1 MGTSLD
7 IAWPQR
13 ISSERLLLRPPRH
26 RDRTA
31 LVNLVSDAQVYR
43 HLGGP
48 TPRAQA
54 QAHLRGP
61 YGKDVGTFTVADAE
75 SDAFL
80 GLVRLDRHASTRPGH
95 RDDPDVPATRHGEM
109 ELSYSLAVGAW
120 GKGLALE
127 ATTAALAWVAPLV
140 PDRHVIAVT
149 QSANTRSVALLRRLG
164 FVERE
169 GFLEFGAEQTLQVLP
184 LAVEP
189 A

>member
-1 MGTSLD
+1 VRRLRRTSAAPSARTSGRS
-7 IAWPQR
+7 AWPTPSLTR
-13 ISSERLLLRPPRH
+13 SSGWSGSTVTRR
-26 RDRTA
+26 
-31 LVNLVSDAQVYR
+31 
-43 HLGGP
+43 
-48 TPRAQA
+48 
-54 QAHLRGP
+54 RGR
-61 YGKDVGTFTVADAE
+61 GI
-75 SDAFL
+75 
-80 GLVRLDRHASTRPGH
+80 ASTRPGH
-95 RDDPDVPATRHGEM
+95 RDDPDVPATGHGEL
-109 ELSYSLAVGAW
+109 ELSYSLAVGAS